1 MEVFEPTMIYYDN
14 FRNIQL
20 AKNSVFHTWTKQIEV
35 HYHFVYEQV
44 LSSEVERIGACSNKL
59 ACGCHFLSML
69 VLHHLNMSN
78 LRGRSKSECE
88 RDEVWNVDLDVEFD
102 FGTAEE
108 AEDRCKG
115 SGPKNELELDSI
127 IQGASRAKKGKAC
140 GRAYLNRKAKTKTSL
155 DVVKGLQED
164 E

>member
-1 MEVFEPTMIYYDN
+1 MVLSNIEDEYRGAVVATCKAMWLKRLLKDLLMEVSESTIIYYCN
-14 FRNIQL
+14 LNNVQL
-20 AKNSVFHTWTKQIEV
+20 AKKPIFHAQTKHIEV

-88 RDEVWNVDLDVEFD
+88 RDEV
-102 FGTAEE
+102 
-108 AEDRCKG
+108 
-115 SGPKNELELDSI
+115 
-127 IQGASRAKKGKAC
+127 
-140 GRAYLNRKAKTKTSL
+140 
-155 DVVKGLQED
+155 
-164 E
+164 